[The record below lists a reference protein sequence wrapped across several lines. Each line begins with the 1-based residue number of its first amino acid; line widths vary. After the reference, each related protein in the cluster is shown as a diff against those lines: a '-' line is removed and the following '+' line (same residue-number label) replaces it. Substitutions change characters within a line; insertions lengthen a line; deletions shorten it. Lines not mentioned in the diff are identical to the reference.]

1 MTKLIDFSKYSSIKI
16 GPKIEVEF
24 INEFSSI
31 DDKSYI
37 IGGCS
42 NLLIG
47 NNPPKLIAL
56 SKTFDYIKL
65 NGDILTIGGATPS
78 GKIFSFCKRND
89 IKGFEFLSHLPGKLG
104 GLVKMNAGMKQYEI
118 FNNLLF
124 IKTKKEILQK
134 QDIDF
139 GYRYAKIDDIIIE
152 ASFLA
157 KKGFDFQKTDMFKN
171 LRKNQPKNPNAGSCF
186 KNPPKNFAGELI
198 EKVGLKGK
206 KMGGMAFS
214 PLHANFLVNLDN
226 GSFEDAITLINE
238 AKKRV
243 FEQFGIMLELEI
255 KILDKDFL

>member
-1 MTKLIDFSKYSSIKI
+1 
-16 GPKIEVEF
+16 
-24 INEFSSI
+24 
-31 DDKSYI
+31 
-37 IGGCS
+37 
-42 NLLIG
+42 
-47 NNPPKLIAL
+47 
-56 SKTFDYIKL
+56 
-65 NGDILTIGGATPS
+65 
-78 GKIFSFCKRND
+78 
-89 IKGFEFLSHLPGKLG
+89 
-104 GLVKMNAGMKQYEI
+104 MNAGMKQYEI